1 MSKNGK
7 GAMWQ
12 IHSILHS
19 PRETEVIPRAT
30 LVLRECLFLFLCHLT
45 LDLLTQ
51 FPATNDKKYYYLGKM
66 NIRRWSVYLYFL
78 SFEAGIANAFSSYK

>member
-1 MSKNGK
+1 MVKALCGK
-7 GAMWQ
+7 FTASW
-12 IHSILHS
+12 HS

-51 FPATNDKKYYYLGKM
+51 FPATNDRILRKM